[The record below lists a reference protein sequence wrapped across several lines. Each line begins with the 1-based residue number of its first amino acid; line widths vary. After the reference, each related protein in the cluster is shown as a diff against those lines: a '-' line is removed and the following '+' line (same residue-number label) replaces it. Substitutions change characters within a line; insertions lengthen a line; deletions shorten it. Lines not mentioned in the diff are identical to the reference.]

1 MAEIEK
7 KRIKTRSPLE
17 GAQTKPTV
25 LDSTTKLDIDLDKKI
40 VDNIIDAGLVGGL
53 DVGSIE
59 NFTSLSNS
67 RSQLYQLL
75 DTMGQDS
82 AVSSIIRTY
91 AADAC
96 DPADSGHIM
105 WCEADDP
112 KISKFVNYLLNVMNV
127 DKNIYKW
134 AYCLIKYGDV
144 YLRLFRESDYKD
156 PVFDANKINDVYTT
170 HSRLNES
177 LEKPLL
183 DENVNLSIHTTSD
196 PYSYY
201 VEMVPDPS
209 TMFELTKYGK
219 TYGYIEV
226 PNANLGLNFYD
237 ESFAGGTNMLI
248 NNYRM
253 KTMDINIYQADDFVH
268 ACLDDNFN
276 RYPEQVELFNSDTD
290 YNADINAYTY
300 SVKRGKSMLADSY
313 KVWREK
319 ALLENAILLSRVTR
333 SSILRKVQ
341 VECGDMPKEQVKQTL
356 RRVKDLMEQKSAI
369 NTAAGQNGTGSF
381 TEYTNP
387 GPMENNIYFAT
398 HNGQGA
404 ITVESIGGE
413 VNVKD
418 LADYDGW
425 VNKFYAAYG
434 IPKAFFGYT
443 DDGAGFN
450 GGQSLSIISSVYAK
464 GVKHVQNALIQAI
477 TDAINLILINR
488 GCKAYLNN
496 FIIKMKAPLTQ
507 EEKDFREDLSNRVT
521 GVSNINSL
529 FGDVE
534 SRSRKLEILKEL
546 IATLNY
552 GDGLSAILQKEIDA
566 AKEAEEKAK
575 EEAEAENNANTEAE
589 PAAES
594 DEGGSLEAIDLGNS
608 NEIPTE
614 ESFKVAENTMPL
626 VEGPDFLIAEDELI
640 NPADIEDD
648 IDFSKNN

>member
-1 MAEIEK
+1 M
-7 KRIKTRSPLE
+7 
-17 GAQTKPTV
+17 
-25 LDSTTKLDIDLDKKI
+25 
-40 VDNIIDAGLVGGL
+40 
-53 DVGSIE
+53 
-59 NFTSLSNS
+59 
-67 RSQLYQLL
+67 
-75 DTMGQDS
+75 
-82 AVSSIIRTY
+82 
-91 AADAC
+91 
-96 DPADSGHIM
+96 
-105 WCEADDP
+105 
-112 KISKFVNYLLNVMNV
+112 
-127 DKNIYKW
+127 
-134 AYCLIKYGDV
+134 

-418 LADYDGW
+418 LADYDG
-425 VNKFYAAYG
+425 
-434 IPKAFFGYT
+434 
-443 DDGAGFN
+443 
-450 GGQSLSIISSVYAK
+450 
-464 GVKHVQNALIQAI
+464 
-477 TDAINLILINR
+477 
-488 GCKAYLNN
+488 
-496 FIIKMKAPLTQ
+496 
-507 EEKDFREDLSNRVT
+507 
-521 GVSNINSL
+521 
-529 FGDVE
+529 
-534 SRSRKLEILKEL
+534 
-546 IATLNY
+546 
-552 GDGLSAILQKEIDA
+552 
-566 AKEAEEKAK
+566 
-575 EEAEAENNANTEAE
+575 
-589 PAAES
+589 
-594 DEGGSLEAIDLGNS
+594 
-608 NEIPTE
+608 
-614 ESFKVAENTMPL
+614 
-626 VEGPDFLIAEDELI
+626 
-640 NPADIEDD
+640 
-648 IDFSKNN
+648 